1 MSRFAARFAAIC
13 CAAALG
19 WAAVVVAPVGGP
31 GGPEPAAAAINT
43 CRTPKTYVLTSV
55 PATYAKN
62 VALTFDDGP
71 SPRWTPQVLDI
82 LKANGVHA
90 AFFMIGQNARAY
102 PSLVRRVVAEG
113 HTVGNHSYSH
123 PNMTTLSSTL
133 QAASMDNTTK
143 YISAAISGGYTP
155 CFFRP
160 PGGAYNSTTFRL
172 ATARGMTMV
181 TWSRDTRDWQ
191 TPLYLSSS
199 FQNTIVSRATSPVA
213 YHPDILMHDG
223 SPGNYRQNTVN
234 SLQRIITFYK
244 SRGYKFTDPRGHTR

>member
-1 MSRFAARFAAIC
+1 MSRIAARIAAMC
-13 CAAALG
+13 LGAALG
-19 WAAVVVAPVGGP
+19 WAAAVVAPANAP
-31 GGPEPAAAAINT
+31 AGPEPAAAAINA
-43 CRTPKTYVLTSV
+43 CRTPKSYVLTSV

-71 SPRWTPQVLDI
+71 SPKWTPQVLDI

-90 AFFMIGQNARAY
+90 TFFMVGQQTRAY
-102 PSLVRRVVAEG
+102 TSLVRRVVAEG

-143 YISAAISGGYTP
+143 YISAAISGGYRP

-160 PGGAYNSTTFRL
+160 PYGAYNSTTLRL
-172 ATARGMTMV
+172 ATARGMTV
-181 TWSRDTRDWQ
+181 TTWSRDTRDWQ
-191 TPLYLSSS
+191 TPPYLSSS
-199 FQNTIVSRATSPVA
+199 FQRTIVSRATSPLA

-234 SLQRIITFYK
+234 SLQRIITYYK
-244 SRGYKFTDPRGHTR
+244 SRGYKFTDPRGHTK

>member
-1 MSRFAARFAAIC
+1 MVRIAARVAAIC
-13 CAAALG
+13 FGAALA
-19 WAAVVVAPVGGP
+19 WVAAVVGP
-31 GGPEPAAAAINT
+31 AHAAAGLAPAAAAINT

-82 LKANGVHA
+82 LKANHVHA
-90 AFFMIGQNARAY
+90 TFFMIGQNARGY

-123 PNMTTLSSTL
+123 PNMTTLSSRL

-143 YISAAISGGYTP
+143 YISAAISGGYKP

-160 PGGAYNSTTFRL
+160 PYGAYNSTTSRL
-172 ATARGMTMV
+172 AAARGMTMV

-191 TPLYLSSS
+191 TPLHLSSS
-199 FQNTIVSRATSPVA
+199 FQITIVNRATRPLAS
-213 YHPDILMHDG
+213 HPDVLMHDG
-223 SPGNYRQNTVN
+223 SPGNYRQNTVD

-244 SRGYKFTDPRGHTR
+244 SRGYTFTDPRGHTR